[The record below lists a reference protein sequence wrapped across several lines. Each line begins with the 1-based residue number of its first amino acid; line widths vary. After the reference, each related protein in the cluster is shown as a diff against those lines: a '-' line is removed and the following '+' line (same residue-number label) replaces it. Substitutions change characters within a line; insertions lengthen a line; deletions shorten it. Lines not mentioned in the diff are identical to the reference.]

1 MDVLIHLFVGLH
13 IIGIASLLGG
23 FLTQMK
29 AMGKGTARFV
39 PAMLHGALT
48 MLVTGVVLVG
58 LNQADGNT
66 VDNIKIGVKLA
77 LLIVILGLVYVK
89 RRREGGQGPVR
100 SRRPPDHREHL
111 HRGALDLSPHGPRD
125 PGQASVRDLNVPI
138 RVASHTATAIHTSTC
153 PGPLSQGTSAA
164 APTDSA
170 AAAVIPSG
178 KTVDQRRTS

>member
-66 VDNIKIGVKLA
+66 VNNIKIGVKLA

-89 RRREGGQGPVR
+89 RDDEKVDKGLFGLVG
-100 SRRPPDHREHL
+100 L
-111 HRGALDLSPHGPRD
+111 L
-125 PGQASVRDLNVPI
+125 
-138 RVASHTATAIHTSTC
+138 ATANIFI
-153 PGPLSQGTSAA
+153 
-164 APTDSA
+164 
-170 AAAVIPSG
+170 AVLW
-178 KTVDQRRTS
+178 T